1 MELELDNKLGTFYI
15 QTTSWGPFY
24 VQSLFYSFHLS
35 LFWLPGTF
43 ECEIHSSFD
52 ISFHLIGCERNALLL
67 TKRPNQRLAANF
79 TDFADPRLTRDITGS
94 LQGISLSLSGTVC
107 YKNRANFEAIFFHYL
122 WISRACR
129 VADLKAVTWLDI
141 LTPAPMVKGW
151 CNVKVKRQP
160 TSDVIER
167 LNTYQW
173 AEGH

>member
-43 ECEIHSSFD
+43 ECEIHSSLD

-67 TKRPNQRLAANF
+67 TKRPKQRLAANF

-94 LQGISLSLSGTVC
+94 LQGISLSLSGTGC
-107 YKNRANFEAIFFHYL
+107 YKNQGQFWRDIFSLSLNLPSLPCCWFK
-122 WISRACR
+122 S
-129 VADLKAVTWLDI
+129 
-141 LTPAPMVKGW
+141 
-151 CNVKVKRQP
+151 
-160 TSDVIER
+160 SDVIGHFKTCANALWVR
-167 LNTYQW
+167 LNVKW
-173 AEGH
+173 EIGKCLPRPSF